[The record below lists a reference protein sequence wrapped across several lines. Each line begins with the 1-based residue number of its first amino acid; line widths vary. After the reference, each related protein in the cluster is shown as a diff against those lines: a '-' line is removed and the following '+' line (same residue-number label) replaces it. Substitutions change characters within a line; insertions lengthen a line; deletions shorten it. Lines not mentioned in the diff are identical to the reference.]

1 MPLSTRKHDGY
12 DVESG
17 RYSDGIE
24 RPQDHVTLTAKR
36 SPVNRT
42 AKHSS
47 PNKTAR
53 RSPFS
58 SRRFAE
64 PAEYGQWTMITCTL
78 KACPIQQHNVIL
90 WGTHSGCRNTSTPV
104 SPVSVGSANP
114 RLLIGDG
121 FTVMQKNANI
131 ILDCS
136 QGLQHIR
143 SVNKKLTLRQI
154 FIDGA
159 SAIFDTQK
167 HPHRLTGVEI
177 LPLAFSVPLQMTRQ

>member
-1 MPLSTRKHDGY
+1 
-12 DVESG
+12 
-17 RYSDGIE
+17 
-24 RPQDHVTLTAKR
+24 
-36 SPVNRT
+36 
-42 AKHSS
+42 
-47 PNKTAR
+47 
-53 RSPFS
+53 
-58 SRRFAE
+58 
-64 PAEYGQWTMITCTL
+64 MITCTL
-78 KACPIQQHNVIL
+78 KACSIQQHNVIL

-104 SPVSVGSANP
+104 SVGSANT

-167 HPHRLTGVEI
+167 HSHRLTGVEI
-177 LPLAFSVPLQMTRQ
+177 LPLAFSVPLRMTRQ